1 MDRWGRTRVY
11 LAYLAIFYVLCALLT
26 YALTGDWRTPAGVM
40 RGITC
45 TVVGFGVVLIS
56 LGSAEFFSTFLMYP
70 VPSIRKPFSSPQ
82 GRAMAQGL
90 FPFAFMLATCVMAL
104 PTGHCGHCARSHR
117 SLGHE
122 LGAHAGLACQ
132 RRALPVARGMAWR

>member
-1 MDRWGRTRVY
+1 MTAAPTRWSRLPACPAEWTAGGAPGVY

-104 PTGHCGHCARSHR
+104 PTGIVAIVLAATGHWA
-117 SLGHE
+117 
-122 LGAHAGLACQ
+122 
-132 RRALPVARGMAWR
+132 